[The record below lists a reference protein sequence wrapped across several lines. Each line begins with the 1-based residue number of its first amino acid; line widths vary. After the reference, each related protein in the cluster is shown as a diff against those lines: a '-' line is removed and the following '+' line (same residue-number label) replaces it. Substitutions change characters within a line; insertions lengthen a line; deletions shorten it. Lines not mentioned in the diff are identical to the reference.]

1 MRTMPKFKYGDAVE
15 VNGHTG
21 TIRRITKKANGNYIY
36 NVHFDNSNLI
46 PPHMDFPESHINHYN
61 GGNKKYQYD
70 GRFSYKNLMYS
81 KDRCP
86 ICSTEWHRVEHPIH
100 GKKEIW
106 EDCLKCNKTKEDIM
120 ETKNI
125 YHNYD

>member
-1 MRTMPKFKYGDAVE
+1 MPKYKYGDKVQ
-15 VNGHTG
+15 VNGHKG
-21 TIRRITKKANGNYIY
+21 TITRIVRKHSGDYICT
-36 NVHFDNSNLI
+36 VTFDDPNLI
-46 PPHMDFPESHINHYN
+46 PPFMDFPENHIKPDHSSRP
-61 GGNKKYQYD
+61 KYEYD
-70 GRFSYKNLMYS
+70 RRFSYRSIMN
-81 KDRCP
+81 KDRYCP